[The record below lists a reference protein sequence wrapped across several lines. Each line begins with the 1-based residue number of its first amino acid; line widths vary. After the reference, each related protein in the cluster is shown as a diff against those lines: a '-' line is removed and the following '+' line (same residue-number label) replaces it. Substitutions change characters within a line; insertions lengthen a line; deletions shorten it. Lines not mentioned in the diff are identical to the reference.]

1 MVGCSALEYS
11 NKNYIVLIFRL
22 FIFYLLHKIFNY
34 FMMDL
39 EKILKKNNY
48 KIQSNIFKDYFASH
62 IYQQQQYS

>member
-1 MVGCSALEYS
+1 MDEILFKKWLLTVYS
-11 NKNYIVLIFRL
+11 DDTGGVDCHIY
-22 FIFYLLHKIFNY
+22 KIFNY